1 MELKNMEHN
10 LKTIDR
16 VNEQIQN
23 GNYEVAK
30 MLLSIDIAH
39 SLAVIADE
47 LIYMLPENEKGIN

>member
-1 MELKNMEHN
+1 MEWKNMEHN

-23 GNYEVAK
+23 GNYEAAK
-30 MLLSIDIAH
+30 MLLSIDIAY

-47 LIYMLPENEKGIN
+47 LIHMLPENKS

>member
-1 MELKNMEHN
+1 MECNNTERN

-23 GNYEVAK
+23 GNYEAAK
-30 MLLSIDIAH
+30 MLLFMDISY

-47 LIYMLPENEKGIN
+47 LIYMLPKYES